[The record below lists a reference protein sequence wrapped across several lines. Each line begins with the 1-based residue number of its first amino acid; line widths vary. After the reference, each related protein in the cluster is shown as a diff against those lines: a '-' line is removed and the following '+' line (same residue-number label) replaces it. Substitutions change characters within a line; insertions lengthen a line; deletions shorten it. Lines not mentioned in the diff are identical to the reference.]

1 MNGSNPTTERRL
13 VGTLRSWNDDRG
25 FGFITPTQGGPELF
39 VHISAFPK
47 DGSRPTVGESLVYE
61 LGRGTNGKPQATE
74 VYRMAIG
81 RPTQAPRSLKHETGH
96 NRALMAGFAGLALL
110 VAAGAYGYNKYQQRF
125 AHDAP
130 RPQAPAVEPNG
141 RAVPL
146 VSPSNYR
153 CDGRT
158 YCSQMTSCSEAKFFL
173 NNCPDTKMD
182 GNNDGVPC
190 EQQWCTSPFAK

>member
-1 MNGSNPTTERRL
+1 
-13 VGTLRSWNDDRG
+13 
-25 FGFITPTQGGPELF
+25 
-39 VHISAFPK
+39 VH
-47 DGSRPTVGESLVYE
+47 SRPTVGESLVYE
-61 LGRGTNGKPQATE
+61 LGRGTNGKPQATM

-81 RPTQAPRSLKHETGH
+81 PPTKAPRSAVRASGR
-96 NRALMAGFAGLALL
+96 NRASMARLAGLVLL
-110 VAAGAYGYNKYQQRF
+110 VAAVAFGYNKYQQKIAR
-125 AHDAP
+125 DAT
-130 RPQAPAVEPNG
+130 RPHTPVVEPNG
-141 RAVPL
+141 RASHL
-146 VSPSNYR
+146 MSASNFH